1 MDIVDYNNYYT
12 KLNTQLASGDAPDV
26 FEVGYENFVSY
37 AAKNTLKDL
46 TPIIAKDTT
55 FKPEI
60 YKGLAYDFFKYQNK
74 QYGVVESFSDV
85 VLFYNKDLFDKK
97 QVEYPKGRL
106 DMEARAR
113 SCSKAN

>member
-1 MDIVDYNNYYT
+1 MQYTASGSQEQTLGDMVKAFESANPDVKVKVDIVDYNNYYT

-60 YKGLAYDFFKYQNK
+60 YKGLAYDSFKYQ
-74 QYGVVESFSDV
+74 Q
-85 VLFYNKDLFDKK
+85 
-97 QVEYPKGRL
+97 
-106 DMEARAR
+106 
-113 SCSKAN
+113 

>member
-1 MDIVDYNNYYT
+1 MVKAFESANPDVKVKVDIVDYNNYYT

-60 YKGLAYDFFKYQNK
+60 YKGLAYDSFKYQNK
-74 QYGVVESFSDV
+74 QYGVVE
-85 VLFYNKDLFDKK
+85 
-97 QVEYPKGRL
+97 
-106 DMEARAR
+106 
-113 SCSKAN
+113 